1 MAIISTAVGIE
12 RRSRVSGYKIKKGV
26 FSNET
31 TYLPQII
38 AIFGEAN
45 TANQSGLTVAKRE
58 VTSAQEAAELY
69 GFGSPI
75 HQQMRILRPNGSD
88 GVGGIPTIVFPQIT
102 AGGATAT
109 IRAWTVTGTATSNA
123 VHTIIVNGRDNL
135 DFQTYD
141 YSIVTGDTPTIIAAK
156 ISDAV
161 NSVLSSPAIGSAAL
175 AVATLTS
182 KWKGVTSAELN
193 ISFDNGGNSAGVT
206 YAQTTSTDGAGV
218 VDLSTS
224 LSQFGDDWYTS
235 VTNPYGSAQLTVLE
249 QFNGFP
255 DPANPTG
262 RYSGLVFK
270 PFMSYFGSTLQDK
283 DDLILIT
290 DAAARIEQCTNVLC
304 PAPNSKCFTWEIAA
318 DVVGTFARRM
328 QDTPHL
334 DVNAFAYRDIPIPAD
349 SNIGD
354 MSDYNNRDFLVK
366 RGCST
371 VMLEN
376 GVYKIQDLVTTY
388 HPAGEV
394 PLQYAYARN
403 LNLDWNV
410 KDSYTTLEKLRLRDK
425 VLVLDT
431 QVVDVE
437 GAIKPKEWKA
447 VIFDLFDDLAE
458 KALINDP
465 AFSKASL
472 RVQIS
477 TTNPDR
483 FETFFRYKRTGI
495 ARIEST
501 DAEAGF

>member
-1 MAIISTAVGIE
+1 MAIISTAVGID

-31 TYLPQII
+31 TNLPQII
-38 AIFGEAN
+38 AVFGEAN
-45 TANQSGLTVAKRE
+45 TANQSGLTVAKKE

-123 VHTIIVNGRDNL
+123 VHTVIVNGRDNL

-141 YSIVTGDTPTIIAAK
+141 FSIVTGDTPTIIAAK
-156 ISDAV
+156 IADAV
-161 NSVLSSPAIGSAAL
+161 NAVLSSPAIGSAAL

-182 KWKGVTSAELN
+182 KWKGITSAELN
-193 ISFDNGGNSAGVT
+193 VSFDNGGNSAGVT
-206 YAQTTSTDGAGV
+206 YAQTTSTDGTGV
-218 VDLSTS
+218 VDLSAS
-224 LSQFGDDWYTS
+224 LAQFGDDWYTS
-235 VTNPYGSAQLTVLE
+235 VTNPYGTAQLTVLE
-249 QFNGFP
+249 NFNGFP
-255 DPANPTG
+255 NPDNPTG
-262 RYSGLVFK
+262 RYSGLIFK
-270 PFMSYFGSTLQDK
+270 PFLAYFGSTLQDK
-283 DDLILIT
+283 DDIATIT

-304 PAPNSKCFTWEIAA
+304 PAPNSKGFTWEAVA
-318 DVVGTFARRM
+318 NVVALFSRRM

-334 DVNAFAYRDIPIPAD
+334 DVNGFAYPDMPIPSD

-366 RGCST
+366 KGSST

-376 GVYKIQDLVTTY
+376 GVYKIQDLVSTY

-410 KDSYTTLEKLRLRDK
+410 KDGYTTLEKLRLRDK

-431 QVVDVE
+431 QVVDVV

-447 VIFDLFDDLAE
+447 VIFDYFEDLAE

-465 AFSKASL
+465 AFSKSSL
-472 RVQIS
+472 LVQIS

>member
-1 MAIISTAVGIE
+1 MAIISTAVGID

-31 TYLPQII
+31 TNLPQII
-38 AIFGEAN
+38 AVFGEAN

-88 GVGGIPTIVFPQIT
+88 GVGGIPTIVFPQISD
-102 AGGATAT
+102 AGATPT

-141 YSIVTGDTPTIIAAK
+141 YSIVTGDTPTIIAQK
-156 ISDAV
+156 IADAV
-161 NSVLSSPAIGSAAL
+161 NAVLSSPAIGSAAL

-182 KWKGVTSAELN
+182 KWEGVTSAELN

-206 YAQTTSTDGAGV
+206 YAQTTSTDGTGV
-218 VDLSTS
+218 VDLSAS
-224 LSQFGDDWYTS
+224 LAQFGDDWYTS
-235 VTNPYGSAQLTVLE
+235 VTNPYGSAQFSVLE

-255 DPANPTG
+255 NPANPTG

-270 PFMSYFGSTLQDK
+270 PFMAYFGSVLQDK

-304 PAPNSKCFTWEIAA
+304 PAPNSKGFTWEVAA
-318 DVVGTFARRM
+318 NVVALFARRM

-334 DVNAFAYRDIPIPAD
+334 DVNAFGYPDMPIPAD

-354 MSDYNNRDFLVK
+354 MADYNNRDLLVK
-366 RGCST
+366 KGCST

-410 KDSYTTLEKLRLRDK
+410 KDSYTILEKLRLRDK

-447 VIFDLFDDLAE
+447 VVFDLFEDLAE

-472 RVQIS
+472 LVQIS

>member
-1 MAIISTAVGIE
+1 MAIISTAVGID

-31 TYLPQII
+31 TNLPQII

-45 TANQSGLTVAKRE
+45 TANQSGLTVAKKE

-109 IRAWTVTGTATSNA
+109 VRSWTVTGTATANA
-123 VHTIIVNGRDNL
+123 IHTVIVNGRDNL

-141 YSIVTGDTPTIIAAK
+141 YSIVTGDTPTIIAQK

-161 NSVLSSPAIGSAAL
+161 NSVLSSPATGTAAL

-182 KWKGVTSAELN
+182 KWKGLSSAELN
-193 ISFDNGGNSAGVT
+193 VSIDTGSDSAGVT
-206 YAQTTSTDGAGV
+206 YSQTTSTDGTGV
-218 VDLSTS
+218 VDLSLS

-235 VTNPYGSAQLTVLE
+235 VINPYGTSQLTVLE
-249 QFNGFP
+249 NFNGFP

-270 PFMSYFGSTLQDK
+270 PFISYFGSTLQDK
-283 DDLILIT
+283 DDLSAIT
-290 DAAARIEQCTNVLC
+290 DAAARIEECTHVLC
-304 PAPNSKCFTWEIAA
+304 PAPNSKGFSWEAA
-318 DVVGTFARRM
+318 ANVVALFARRM

-334 DVNAFAYRDIPIPAD
+334 DINGFAYPDMPIPVD

-366 RGCST
+366 KGCST

-410 KDSYTTLEKLRLRDK
+410 KDGYTTLEKIRLRDK

-437 GAIKPKEWKA
+437 GAVKPKEWKA
-447 VIFDLFDDLAE
+447 SIYDYFDDLAE

-472 RVQIS
+472 LVQIS

>member
-1 MAIISTAVGIE
+1 MAIISTAVGID
-12 RRSRVSGYKIKKGV
+12 RRSRVSGYKIKKGI

-31 TYLPQII
+31 TNLPQII
-38 AIFGEAN
+38 AVFGEAN
-45 TANQSGLTVAKRE
+45 TANQSGLTTAKRE

-123 VHTIIVNGRDNL
+123 VHTVIVNGRDNL

-141 YSIVTGDTPTIIAAK
+141 YSIVTGDTPTIIAQK

-161 NSVLSSPAIGSAAL
+161 NAVLSSPAIGSAAL

-182 KWKGVTSAELN
+182 KWKGGTSAELN
-193 ISFDNGGNSAGVT
+193 VSIDTGSNSAGVT
-206 YAQTTSTDGAGV
+206 YAQTTSTDGTGV

-235 VTNPYGSAQLTVLE
+235 VTNPYGAAQLTVLE
-249 QFNGFP
+249 NFNGFP
-255 DPANPTG
+255 DPENPTG

-270 PFMSYFGSTLQDK
+270 PFMSYFGSVLSDK
-283 DDLILIT
+283 DDLAVIT
-290 DAAARIEQCTNVLC
+290 NAATRIEQCTHVLC
-304 PAPNSKCFTWEIAA
+304 PAPNSKGFTWEAA
-318 DVVGTFARRM
+318 ANVVTLFARRM

-334 DVNAFAYRDIPIPAD
+334 DVNAFAYPDMPIPSD

-354 MSDYNNRDFLVK
+354 MADYNNRDFLVK
-366 RGCST
+366 KGCST

-431 QVVDVE
+431 QIVDVE

-465 AFSKASL
+465 AFSKSSL
-472 RVQIS
+472 QVQIS